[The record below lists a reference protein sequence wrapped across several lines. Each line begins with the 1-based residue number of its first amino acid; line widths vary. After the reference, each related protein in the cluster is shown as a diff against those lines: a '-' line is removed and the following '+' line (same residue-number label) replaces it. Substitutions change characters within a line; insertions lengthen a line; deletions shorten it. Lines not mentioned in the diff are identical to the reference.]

1 MLPGTAEQKSRLVLL
16 ACCLA
21 LLSSCGNGN
30 NGEAKAPEYAV
41 ITAQATTAHLTNS
54 YPATIKGKQDVEI
67 RPMVS
72 GFITKLHV
80 DEGSVVKRGQVLFTI
95 DQVQYRAAVE
105 TAKATVATAEA
116 ALQTQELTTQNNREL
131 NKRGIVSDYQ
141 LSTSE
146 NQLAQAKA
154 TLAQAK
160 AALVNAE
167 RNLQYTEVTS
177 PSDGIVGQ
185 VPYRVGS
192 LVSPSMAT
200 PMTTIADNSEMFA
213 YFSMT
218 ERQLLQMIREGGSY
232 KEILAKM
239 PEIQLQLI
247 DGSIYPDSGRVETI
261 SGVID
266 PTTGSVSIRA
276 LFPNAHNVLR
286 SNSTGNVIF
295 PNVLPDV
302 ILVPQSATT
311 DIQDKKFVYVVQA
324 DNTVKNTE
332 IQVYTLNDGQNYYV
346 TGGLKAGDKIVI
358 EGVQAIKDGQAITPI
373 TPAEKEAAYKQALE
387 DQKNGNIQT
396 AFQ

>member
-1 MLPGTAEQKSRLVLL
+1 MKSRVVLL

-160 AALVNAE
+160 ASLVNAE

-232 KEILAKM
+232 KDILAKM

-266 PTTGSVSIRA
+266 PTTGSVSMRA

>member
-1 MLPGTAEQKSRLVLL
+1 MKSRLVLSL
-16 ACCLA
+16 CLLA
-21 LLSSCGNGN
+21 LLSSCGG
-30 NGEAKAPEYAV
+30 GDKGASKAPEYAV
-41 ITAQATTAHLTNS
+41 LETQATTAHLTNS
-54 YPATIKGKQDVEI
+54 YPATIRGKQDVEI

-80 DEGSVVKRGQVLFTI
+80 DEGSVVKKGQVLFTI

-105 TAKATVATAEA
+105 TAKAAVETAKA
-116 ALQTQELTTQNNREL
+116 ALQTQELTTMNNREL
-131 NKRGIVSDYQ
+131 NKKGIVSDYQ

-154 TLAQAK
+154 QLAQAE
-160 AALVNAE
+160 ASLTNAK
-167 RNLQYTEVTS
+167 RNLEYTEVTS

-185 VPYRVGS
+185 VPYRIGS
-192 LVSPSMAT
+192 LVSASIAT
-200 PMTTIADNSEMFA
+200 PLTTVADNSSMYA

-218 ERQLLQMIREGGSY
+218 ERQLLTMIREGGSQ
-232 KEILAKM
+232 KEIVDKM
-239 PEIQLQLI
+239 PKIRLQLI
-247 DGSIYPDSGRVETI
+247 DGTLYPDSGRVETI

-266 PTTGSVSIRA
+266 PTTGSVSMRA
-276 LFPNAHNVLR
+276 MFPNEHNVLR

-295 PNVLPDV
+295 PNVLENV

-311 DIQDKKFVYVVQA
+311 EIQDKKFVFVLQP

-346 TGGLKAGDKIVI
+346 TGGLKVGDKIVI
-358 EGVQAIKDGQAITPI
+358 EGVQAIHDGQTITPI
-373 TPAEKEAAYKQALE
+373 TPADKEAAYKQALE

>member
-1 MLPGTAEQKSRLVLL
+1 MKSRLVLL

-80 DEGSVVKRGQVLFTI
+80 DEGSVVKKGQVLFTI

-160 AALVNAE
+160 ASLVNAE

-185 VPYRVGS
+185 IPYRVGS
-192 LVSPSMAT
+192 LVSASMAT

-232 KEILAKM
+232 KDILAKM

-266 PTTGSVSIRA
+266 PTTGSVSMRA

-311 DIQDKKFVYVVQA
+311 EIQDKKFVFVVQP

>member
-1 MLPGTAEQKSRLVLL
+1 MKSRLVLL

-232 KEILAKM
+232 KDILAKM

-247 DGSIYPDSGRVETI
+247 DGSLYPDSGRVETI

>member
-1 MLPGTAEQKSRLVLL
+1 MKSRLVLL

-373 TPAEKEAAYKQALE
+373 TTAEKEAAYKQALE

>member
-1 MLPGTAEQKSRLVLL
+1 MKSRLVLL

-80 DEGSVVKRGQVLFTI
+80 DEGSIVKKGQVLFTI

-160 AALVNAE
+160 ASLVNAE

-247 DGSIYPDSGRVETI
+247 DGSLYPDSGRVETI

>member
-1 MLPGTAEQKSRLVLL
+1 MKSRLVLL

-160 AALVNAE
+160 ASLVNAE

>member
-1 MLPGTAEQKSRLVLL
+1 MKSRLVLL

-80 DEGSVVKRGQVLFTI
+80 DEGSVVKKGQVLFTI

-160 AALVNAE
+160 ASLVNAE

-232 KEILAKM
+232 KDILAKM

-266 PTTGSVSIRA
+266 PTTGSVSMRA

-295 PNVLPDV
+295 PNVLTDV

-311 DIQDKKFVYVVQA
+311 EIQDKKFVFVVQP

>member
-1 MLPGTAEQKSRLVLL
+1 MKSSRLVLL
-16 ACCLA
+16 GCCLA
-21 LLSSCGNGN
+21 LLSSCKSGNG
-30 NGEAKAPEYAV
+30 GEAKAPEYAV
-41 ITAQATTAHLTNS
+41 ITAQATTAKLTNS

-80 DEGSVVKRGQVLFTI
+80 DEGSVVKKGQVLFTI
-95 DQVQYRAAVE
+95 DQVQYKAAVE
-105 TAKATVATAEA
+105 TAKASVETARA
-116 ALQTQELTTQNNREL
+116 ALQTQTLTTENNREL

-154 TLAQAK
+154 SLAQAE
-160 AALVNAE
+160 ASLTNAE
-167 RNLQYTEVTS
+167 RNLEYTEVTS

-185 VPYRVGS
+185 IPYRVGS
-192 LVSPSMAT
+192 LVSASMAT
-200 PMTTIADNSEMFA
+200 PMTTVADNSEMFA

-218 ERQLLQMIREGGSY
+218 ERQLLNLIREGGTNQ
-232 KEILAKM
+232 EILAKL
-239 PEIQLQLI
+239 PDINLQLI

-266 PTTGSVSIRA
+266 ATTGSVSMRA
-276 LFPNAHNVLR
+276 LFPNKHNVLR

-295 PNVLPDV
+295 PN
-302 ILVPQSATT
+302 ILTDIILIPQSATT
-311 DIQDKKFVYVVQA
+311 DIQDKKFVYVLQP

-332 IQVYTLNDGQNYYV
+332 IQVYSLNDGKNYYV
-346 TGGLKAGDKIVI
+346 TGGLKAGDKVVV
-358 EGVQAIKDGQAITPI
+358 EGVQALTDGQAITPI
-373 TPAEKEAAYKQALE
+373 TPADKEAAYKQALE

>member
-1 MLPGTAEQKSRLVLL
+1 MKSRLVLL

-154 TLAQAK
+154 RLAQAK
-160 AALVNAE
+160 ASLVNAE

-232 KEILAKM
+232 KDILAKM

-266 PTTGSVSIRA
+266 PTTGSVSMRA

>member
-1 MLPGTAEQKSRLVLL
+1 MKSRLVLL

-41 ITAQATTAHLTNS
+41 IAAQATTAHLTNS

-80 DEGSVVKRGQVLFTI
+80 DEGSIVRKGQVLFTI

-105 TAKATVATAEA
+105 TAKASVATAQA

-154 TLAQAK
+154 ALAQAK

-167 RNLQYTEVTS
+167 RNLEYTDVTS
-177 PSDGIVGQ
+177 PSDGIVGE

-192 LVSPSMAT
+192 LVSASMAT
-200 PMTTIADNSEMFA
+200 PMTTIADNSDMFA

-232 KEILAKM
+232 QEILAKM
-239 PEIQLQLI
+239 PKIQLQLI
-247 DGSIYPDSGRVETI
+247 DGSLYPDSGRVETI

-266 PTTGSVSIRA
+266 PTTGSVSMRA
-276 LFPNAHNVLR
+276 LFPNSHNVLR

-295 PNVLPDV
+295 PNVLTDV

-311 DIQDKKFVYVVQA
+311 EIQDKKFVFVVQA

-358 EGVQAIKDGQAITPI
+358 EGVQALKDGQAITPI
-373 TPAEKEAAYKQALE
+373 TPAEKEAAYKKALE
-387 DQKNGNIQT
+387 DQRSGNIQT

>member
-1 MLPGTAEQKSRLVLL
+1 MKSRLVLL

-21 LLSSCGNGN
+21 LLSSCGGGN
-30 NGEAKAPEYAV
+30 KGAGNAPEYAV
-41 ITAQATTAHLTNS
+41 LETQATTAHLTNS
-54 YPATIKGKQDVEI
+54 YPATIRGKQDVEI

-80 DEGSVVKRGQVLFTI
+80 DEGSVVKKGQVLFTI
-95 DQVQYRAAVE
+95 DQVQYKAAVE
-105 TAKATVATAEA
+105 TAKAAVATAKA
-116 ALQTQELTTQNNREL
+116 ALQTQQLTTENNREL
-131 NKRGIVSDYQ
+131 NKKGIVSDYQ

-154 TLAQAK
+154 ALAQAE
-160 AALVNAE
+160 ASLTNAK
-167 RNLQYTEVTS
+167 RNLEYTEVTS

-185 VPYRVGS
+185 VPYRIGS
-192 LVSPSMAT
+192 LVSASIAT
-200 PMTTIADNSEMFA
+200 PLTTVADNSSMYA

-218 ERQLLQMIREGGSY
+218 ERQLLNLIKEGGSQ
-232 KEILAKM
+232 KDILEKM
-239 PEIQLQLI
+239 PKIRLQLI
-247 DGSIYPDSGRVETI
+247 DGTLYPDSGRVETI

-266 PTTGSVSIRA
+266 PTTGSVSMRA
-276 LFPNAHNVLR
+276 MFPNEHNVLR

-295 PNVLPDV
+295 PNVLENV

-311 DIQDKKFVYVVQA
+311 EIQDKKFVFVVQA

-332 IQVYTLNDGQNYYV
+332 IQVYRLNDGKNYYV
-346 TGGLKAGDKIVI
+346 TSGLKAGDRIVI
-358 EGVQAIKDGQAITPI
+358 EGVQALHDGQAITPI

-387 DQKNGNIQT
+387 DQRNGNIQS

>member
-1 MLPGTAEQKSRLVLL
+1 MKSRLVLSL
-16 ACCLA
+16 CLLA
-21 LLSSCGNGN
+21 LLSSCGGGDKGAGN
-30 NGEAKAPEYAV
+30 APEYAV
-41 ITAQATTAHLTNS
+41 LETQTTTAHLTNS
-54 YPATIKGKQDVEI
+54 YPATIRGKQDVEI

-80 DEGSVVKRGQVLFTI
+80 DEGSEVKKGQVLFTI
-95 DQVQYRAAVE
+95 DQVQYMAAVE
-105 TAKATVATAEA
+105 TAKAAVETAKA

-154 TLAQAK
+154 SLAQAEASLTN
-160 AALVNAE
+160 AA
-167 RNLQYTEVTS
+167 RNLEYTEVTS

-185 VPYRVGS
+185 IPYRIGS
-192 LVSPSMAT
+192 LVSASSENPL
-200 PMTTIADNSEMFA
+200 TTVADNSEMYA

-218 ERQLLQMIREGGSY
+218 ERQLLTMIREGGSQ
-232 KEILAKM
+232 KEILEKL
-239 PEIQLQLI
+239 PKIRLQLI
-247 DGSIYPDSGRVETI
+247 DGSLYPDSGRVETI

-266 PTTGSVSIRA
+266 PTTGSVSMRA
-276 LFPNAHNVLR
+276 MFPNEHNILR

-295 PNVLPDV
+295 PNVLTDV
-302 ILVPQSATT
+302 ILIPQSATT
-311 DIQDKKFVYVVQA
+311 EIQDKKFVFVLQP

-332 IQVYTLNDGQNYYV
+332 IQVYHLNDGKNYYV

-358 EGVQAIKDGQAITPI
+358 EGVQAIHDGQAITPI
-373 TPAEKEAAYKQALE
+373 TPADKEAAYKQALE

>member
-1 MLPGTAEQKSRLVLL
+1 MKSSRLVLL

-21 LLSSCGNGN
+21 ALTGCGGGN
-30 NGEAKAPEYAV
+30 KGETKAPEYAV
-41 ITAQATTAHLTNS
+41 ITTQATTAHLTNS

-80 DEGSVVKRGQVLFTI
+80 DEGSTVKKGQVLFTI
-95 DQVQYRAAVE
+95 DQVQYKAAVE
-105 TAKATVATAEA
+105 TAKAAVETARA

-154 TLAQAK
+154 SLAQAE
-160 AALVNAE
+160 ASLVNAR
-167 RNLQYTEVTS
+167 RNLEYTEVTS
-177 PSDGIVGQ
+177 PSDGVVGQ

-192 LVSPSMAT
+192 LVSASMAT
-200 PMTTIADNSEMFA
+200 PLTTVADNSEMFA

-218 ERQLLQMIREGGSY
+218 ERQLLAMIREGGSM

-239 PEIQLQLI
+239 PEINLQLI
-247 DGSIYPDSGRVETI
+247 DGTIYADSGRVETI

-276 LFPNAHNVLR
+276 LFPNKHNVLR

-295 PNVLPDV
+295 PNILTDV
-302 ILVPQSATT
+302 ILIPQSATT
-311 DIQDKKFVYVVQA
+311 DIQDKKFVYVLQP

-332 IQVYTLNDGQNYYV
+332 IQVYSLNDGKNYYV
-346 TGGLKAGDKIVI
+346 TGGLKPGDKVVI
-358 EGVQAIKDGQAITPI
+358 EGVQALHDGQAITPI
-373 TPAEKEAAYKQALE
+373 TPADKEAAYKQAIE